1 MLDRL
6 LTLALE
12 NRLLVLLTFFAV
24 CVLGAWR
31 LTDLPVDAFPD
42 TSPVQVQ
49 VNTTAA
55 ALNAAE
61 IEQQISLPIELAISG
76 LPGLVE
82 VRSVSKFG
90 FCQVVAV
97 FTDETNIYLARQFIS
112 ERLNAVELPEGIDP
126 PRLGPIATG
135 LGEVLHYVM
144 RSDNPDRTLTE
155 IREIHDWII
164 KPELLKV
171 SGVAEVNSWGGFEK
185 QYHVIVDPNALV
197 KYGLTMGE
205 VEEALQQN
213 NENVGGGQLTRS
225 GESLLVHGIG
235 RVTDVSE
242 IEEIVLT
249 ADEGQPLHVKDVAE
263 VRIDHEI
270 RRGAVSFQGQGEAVL
285 GLGFM
290 LLGENSN
297 EVTHA
302 LRERLQAAAEAL
314 PDDVSVTIVYDR
326 TELVAEVIGT
336 VEHNL
341 LMGGILVIVV
351 LFVILGNF
359 RAGLLV
365 AITIPMAMLFAVV
378 GMHEMSIVAS
388 LLSLGAIDFGILV
401 DGSIVMTEVHLRRL
415 REDQQR
421 LGRKLTSP
429 ERLAAI
435 VASSR
440 EIIRPTAFGMFIIL
454 IVFVPVLTLEGVEGK
469 MFRPMASTFILAL
482 VGALLIAVFLT
493 PVLSYYG
500 LPRNVRPEG
509 HGLIYFLTRTYAFF
523 LNVAIRLRWLVIA
536 SVIALLAVTSLFATR
551 LGAEFTPRLSEG
563 AIIAN
568 VIRLSGVAIDTS
580 VAYNTRIE
588 QIVLEAFP
596 DEVKYMWSRIGVA
609 EIATDPMG
617 TELTDIFITLKPREE
632 WTKATTQTE
641 LVAEIEAVLSDMPGV
656 NIAYTQPIEMRMNEM
671 SSGIRSD
678 VGIKIYGDDFDE
690 LVRIS
695 DDIQRVLV
703 EIAGASD
710 ISADQITGQPTLQVR
725 IDPARLAR
733 YDVPRAEVLAFV
745 EALGG
750 HEVGSIYE
758 GQRVFELMLRL
769 PDQLRTDIEALKN
782 APIPTQ
788 RGAQLTLQQV
798 ADVVVTDSPSTI
810 NREWSRRLIRVQTNV
825 RDRDIGSFVAEAQHR
840 IGEEIVLPDGY
851 VIEWGGQFENL
862 ERAQIRFAI
871 IVPLTLLIVFF
882 LLYFSLGSMRDVLII
897 YSGVPFAAIGG
908 VFALYLRDI
917 PFSVSA
923 AVGFI
928 ALSGIAVLNGQIMV
942 SAIRRFFQEG
952 LPLLQAVKE
961 GGKQRL
967 QPVLATA
974 IVDVVGFVPMA
985 MSTGIGSEVQRPLA
999 TVVIGGMITGTF
1011 LTLFL
1016 LPIFYLTAPIAPKP
1030 VLIDWDLEEASEHHG
1045 ELPTEE
1051 GRDSDE

>member
-1 MLDRL
+1 MLERL
-6 LTLALE
+6 LSLALE
-12 NRLLVLLTFFAV
+12 NRFLVTLTFLAV
-24 CVLGAWR
+24 CVLGVWR
-31 LTDLPVDAFPD
+31 LSELPVDAFPD

-49 VNTTAA
+49 INITAA

-90 FCQVVAV
+90 FGQVVTV
-97 FTDETNIYLARQFIS
+97 FTDETNIYLARQLIS
-112 ERLNAVELPEGIDP
+112 ERLNSVELPEGIDA

-144 RSDNPDRTLTE
+144 RSENPNRTLTE

-171 SGVAEVNSWGGFEK
+171 PGVAEVNSWGGFEK
-185 QYHVIVDPNALV
+185 QFHVIIDPFALV
-197 KYGLTMGE
+197 KFGLTMDE

-213 NENVGGGQLTRS
+213 NENVGGGQLTKS

-235 RVTDVSE
+235 RVTNISE
-242 IEEIVLT
+242 IQEIVLK

-263 VRIDHEI
+263 VRVDHEI
-270 RRGAVSFQGQGEAVL
+270 RRGAVSFQGQGEVVL

-290 LLGENSN
+290 LMGENSN
-297 EVTHA
+297 EVTQA
-302 LRERLQAAAEAL
+302 LRTRLQTAVEAL
-314 PDDVSVTIVYDR
+314 PEDVTVTIVYDR

-341 LMGGILVIVV
+341 LMGGLLVIVV
-351 LFVILGNF
+351 LFVILGNL
-359 RAGLLV
+359 RAGFLV

-378 GMHEMSIVAS
+378 GMHELSIVAS

-401 DGSIVMTEVHLRRL
+401 DGSIVMTEAHLRRL
-415 REDQQR
+415 REDQHR

-435 VASSR
+435 VSSSR
-440 EIIRPTAFGMFIIL
+440 EVIRPIVFGMFIIL
-454 IVFVPVLTLEGVEGK
+454 IVFVPILTLEGVEGK

-500 LPRNVRPEG
+500 LSRNVRPAG
-509 HGLIYFLTRTYAFF
+509 HGLIHFITRTYSFF
-523 LNVAIRLRWLVIA
+523 LNTAIKLRWLVIA
-536 SVIALLAVTSLFATR
+536 SVIALLALTSLFAAR

-568 VIRLSGVAIDTS
+568 VIRLSGVAVETS
-580 VAYNTRIE
+580 VSYNTRIE
-588 QIVLEAFP
+588 QIILESFP
-596 DEVKYMWSRIGVA
+596 DEVQYVWSRIGVA

-617 TELTDIFITLKPREE
+617 TELTDIFITLKPREQ
-632 WTKATTQTE
+632 WTMATSQTE
-641 LVAEIEAVLSDMPGV
+641 LIEEIEVVLSDMPGV

-678 VGIKIYGDDFDE
+678 LGIKIYGDEFEE

-695 DDIQRVLV
+695 DDIQRVLLDIV
-703 EIAGASD
+703 GASD

-725 IDPARLAR
+725 IDPSRLAR
-733 YDVPRAEVLAFV
+733 YGVPRKEVLAFV

-750 HEVGSIYE
+750 REVGSIYE

-769 PDQLRTDIEALKN
+769 PDNLRTDIEALKN
-782 APIPTQ
+782 APIPSKQ
-788 RGAQLTLQQV
+788 GAQLTLQQV

-810 NREWSRRLIRVQTNV
+810 NREWSRRLIRVQANV
-825 RDRDIGSFVAEAQHR
+825 RDRDIGSFVAEAQR
-840 IGEEIVLPDGY
+840 RVGEEITLPDGY

-862 ERAQIRFAI
+862 EQAQIRFAI
-871 IVPLTLLIVFF
+871 IVPLTLLFVFF
-882 LLYFSLGSMRDVLII
+882 LLFFSLRSIRDVLII

-908 VFALYLRDI
+908 VLALYLRDI

-928 ALSGIAVLNGQIMV
+928 ALSGIAVLNGQILV
-942 SAIRRFFQEG
+942 SAIRRFHKDG

-974 IVDVVGFVPMA
+974 ITDVVGFIPMA
-985 MSTGIGSEVQRPLA
+985 ISTGIGAEVQRPLA

-1016 LPIFYLTAPIAPKP
+1016 LPIFYLIAPKAPIP
-1030 VLIDWDLEEASEHHG
+1030 VVNDCDPEEDCEYHG
-1045 ELPTEE
+1045 ESSTHE
-1051 GRDSDE
+1051 GSSSSK

>member
-6 LTLALE
+6 LTVALQ
-12 NRLLVLLTFFAV
+12 NRLLVVLIFLAV

-49 VNTTAA
+49 INTTAA

-76 LPGLVE
+76 LPGLTE

-90 FCQVVAV
+90 FGQVVAV
-97 FTDETNIYLARQFIS
+97 FTDETSIYSARQFIS
-112 ERLNAVELPEGIDP
+112 ERLNSVELPEGIDRP
-126 PRLGPIATG
+126 QLGPIATG
-135 LGEVLHYVM
+135 LGEVLHYVL
-144 RSDNPDRTLTE
+144 RSENPERTLTE

-171 SGVAEVNSWGGFEK
+171 PGVAEVNSWGGFEK
-185 QYHVIVDPNALV
+185 QYHVILNPQALV
-197 KYGLTMGE
+197 KHNLTMDE
-205 VEEALQQN
+205 VEEALGAN
-213 NENVGGGQLTRS
+213 NENVGGGQVTRS
-225 GESLLVHGIG
+225 GEALLVHGIG
-235 RVTDVSE
+235 RVTNVAE
-242 IEEIVLT
+242 IEDIVV
-249 ADEGQPLHVKDVAE
+249 AAYEGQPLYVRDVAE

-302 LRERLQAAAEAL
+302 LRERLQSASQAL
-314 PDDVSVTIVYDR
+314 PKDITATIVYDR
-326 TELVAEVIGT
+326 TELVDKVIGT

-341 LMGGILVIVV
+341 MMGGLLVVIV
-351 LFVILGNF
+351 LFIILGNL

-365 AITIPMAMLFAVV
+365 AVTIPMAMLFAVV
-378 GMHEMSIVAS
+378 GMYEMSIVAS
-388 LLSLGAIDFGILV
+388 LLSLGAVDFGILV
-401 DGSIVMTEVHLRRL
+401 DGSVVMTEVNLRRL

-421 LGRKLTSP
+421 LGRKLTP
-429 ERLAAI
+429 AERLAAI
-435 VASSR
+435 LSSSK

-469 MFRPMASTFILAL
+469 MFRPMALTFILAL
-482 VGALLIAVFLT
+482 IGALLISVFLS

-500 LPRNVRPEG
+500 LPRNVKPEG
-509 HGLIYFLTRTYAFF
+509 HGLIHYLTRIYSFF
-523 LNVAIRLRWLVIA
+523 LKTAIRLRWLAVA
-536 SVIALLAVTSLFATR
+536 SVLVLLAVTGIVATR

-568 VIRLSGVAIDTS
+568 VIRLAGVAIDTS
-580 VAYNTRIE
+580 VTYNTRIE
-588 QIVLEAFP
+588 QIILESFP
-596 DEVKYMWSRIGVA
+596 DEIQYVWSRIGVA
-609 EIATDPMG
+609 EVATDPMG
-617 TELTDIFITLKPREE
+617 TELTDIFITLKPAQG
-632 WTKATTQTE
+632 WTKAATQAE
-641 LVAEIEAVLSDMPGV
+641 LIEEIEVALHDLPGV
-656 NIAYTQPIEMRMNEM
+656 NIAYSQPIEMRMNEM

-695 DDIQRVLV
+695 DEIQRVLL
-703 EIAGASD
+703 EIDGASD
-710 ISADQITGQPTLQVR
+710 ISADQITGQPTLRVR
-725 IDPARLAR
+725 INSERLAR
-733 YDVPRAEVLAFV
+733 YGVPRAEVLEFV

-750 HEVGSIYE
+750 REVGSVYE
-758 GQRVFELMLRL
+758 GQRVFELMIRL

-782 APIPTQ
+782 APIPTAQ
-788 RGAQLTLQQV
+788 GAQLTLQQV
-798 ADVVVTDSPSTI
+798 ADIEVTDSPSTI

-825 RDRDIGSFVAEAQHR
+825 RDRDVGSFVAEAQQR
-840 IGEEIVLPDGY
+840 IRNEIKLPEGY

-871 IVPLTLLIVFF
+871 IVPLTLLLVFF
-882 LLYFSLGSMRDVLII
+882 LLYFSLGSFRDVLII
-897 YSGVPFAAIGG
+897 YTGVPFAAVGG

-942 SAIRRFFQEG
+942 AAIRRFRQEG
-952 LPLLQAVKE
+952 LSLLQAVVE

-974 IVDVVGFVPMA
+974 IVDAVGFVPM
-985 MSTGIGSEVQRPLA
+985 MISTGVGAEVQRPLA
-999 TVVIGGMITGTF
+999 TVVVGGMITGTM

-1016 LPIFYLTAPIAPKP
+1016 LPILYLVVPKAPEVVPMDP
-1030 VLIDWDLEEASEHHG
+1030 TLEYASEHHG
-1045 ELPTEE
+1045 APT
-1051 GRDSDE
+1051 D